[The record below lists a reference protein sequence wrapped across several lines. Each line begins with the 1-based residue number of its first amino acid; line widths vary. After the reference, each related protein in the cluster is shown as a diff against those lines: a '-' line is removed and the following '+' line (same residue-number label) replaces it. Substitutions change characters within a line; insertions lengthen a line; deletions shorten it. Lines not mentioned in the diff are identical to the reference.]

1 MREERGVKMTNKKK
15 LIIPIAAILIAAIG
29 YIGFTYVRSIT
40 SGAQDSFV
48 FYGTA
53 EAEQIDVSAEVSG
66 RIKEI
71 NVQEGQ
77 LVKAGSL
84 LAIIDTPENQVRVE
98 QSELSVGSA
107 ENELTRTEEGSR
119 EEEINIQ
126 RALVQQGEAAAR
138 QAENAVK
145 QVEAVVG
152 QAEQSFKSAQ
162 ETYTLKKNQ
171 YDDIKVLFDNGAATE
186 QDLENAEYAMNTA
199 LNALESAK
207 HSVESTKAQLSGS
220 KAQLDGAKA
229 QLAASQEK
237 LRMLINGATERSI
250 SASEYSVAQAEK
262 GLELTKLTLDKS
274 KVWAMKSGIIEIVN
288 FSEGE
293 YVGIGSPLMTIT
305 DQSNLWVK
313 IYVPEKALPSLKLGK
328 PVSIKCDY
336 LKDKEIKGQ
345 IIYISPE
352 AEFTPIN
359 IVTKEDRMKL
369 VFAVKVK
376 ILDNL
381 DSIKPGMLLDVN
393 VN

>member
-1 MREERGVKMTNKKK
+1 MKSKKK
-15 LIIPIAAILIAAIG
+15 FAIPVAIVLIAVIA

-40 SGAQDSFV
+40 SGTGDSFV

-71 NVQEGQ
+71 KVQEGQ
-77 LVKAGSL
+77 TVRAGSL
-84 LAIIDTPENQVRVE
+84 VAVIDTPENQVKAE
-98 QSELSVGSA
+98 QSEISVESA
-107 ENELTRTEEGSR
+107 ENELARTAEGNR

-138 QAENAVK
+138 QVQNAVK
-145 QVEAVVG
+145 QVDASVG
-152 QAEQSFKSAQ
+152 QAEQNLKSSQ
-162 ETYTLKKNQ
+162 ETFTLKKDQ
-171 YDDIKVLFDNGAATE
+171 YDDIKVLFDTGAATE
-186 QDLENAEYAMNTA
+186 QDLKNAEYAMNTA

-207 HSVESTKAQLSGS
+207 HSVESAKAQLSGS
-220 KAQLDGAKA
+220 KAQLDGANA

-237 LRMLINGATERSI
+237 LRLLINGATERSI
-250 SASEYSVAQAEK
+250 SASEYGVAQAEK
-262 GLELTKLTLDKS
+262 GLELTKLVLDKS
-274 KVWAMKSGIIEIVN
+274 KVSAAKDGIIETVN

-293 YVGIGSPLMTIT
+293 YVGLGSPLMTIM
-305 DQSNLWVK
+305 DQSDLWVK

-328 PVSIKCDY
+328 QVSIKSDY
-336 LKDKEIKGQ
+336 IKGKEIKGQ

-376 ILDNL
+376 IMDNL

-393 VN
+393 VK

>member
-1 MREERGVKMTNKKK
+1 MKVKKK
-15 LIIPIAAILIAAIG
+15 LAIPVVVILIAVIG
-29 YIGFTYVRSIT
+29 YMGFTYVRSIT
-40 SGAQDSFV
+40 SGAQNSFV

-71 NVQEGQ
+71 KVQEGQ

-84 LAIIDTPENQVRVE
+84 LAVIDTPENRVKAE
-98 QSELSVGSA
+98 QSEISVESA
-107 ENELTRTEEGSR
+107 ENELARTEEGSR

-126 RALVQQGEAAAR
+126 RALVQQGEAAER

-145 QVEAVVG
+145 QVEALVG
-152 QAEQSFKSAQ
+152 QAEQSHKSAQ

-171 YDDIKVLFDNGAATE
+171 YDDIKVLFDNGAATR
-186 QDLENAEYAMNTA
+186 QDLDNAAYAMNTA
-199 LNALESAK
+199 LNAYESAK
-207 HSVESTKAQLSGS
+207 HSIESAKAQLSGS

-229 QLAASQEK
+229 QLAVAQEK
-237 LRMLINGATERSI
+237 LRLLINGATERSI

-262 GLELTKLTLDKS
+262 VLELTKLALDKS
-274 KVWAMKSGIIEIVN
+274 KVSAAKDGVIETVN

-293 YVGIGSPLMTIT
+293 YIGVGSPLMSIT
-305 DQSNLWVK
+305 DQSDLWVK
-313 IYVPEKALPSLKLGK
+313 IYVPEKTLPSLMLGK
-328 PVSIKCDY
+328 AVSIKCDY
-336 LKDKEIKGQ
+336 LKNKEIKGQ
-345 IIYISPE
+345 IVYISPE

-393 VN
+393 VR

>member
-1 MREERGVKMTNKKK
+1 MKVKKK
-15 LIIPIAAILIAAIG
+15 LAIPVVVILIAVIG
-29 YIGFTYVRSIT
+29 YMGFTYVRSIT
-40 SGAQDSFV
+40 SGAQNSFV

-71 NVQEGQ
+71 KVQEGQ

-84 LAIIDTPENQVRVE
+84 LAVIDTPENRVKAE
-98 QSELSVGSA
+98 QSEISVESA
-107 ENELTRTEEGSR
+107 ENELARTEEGSR

-126 RALVQQGEAAAR
+126 RALVQQGEAAER

-145 QVEAVVG
+145 QVEALVG
-152 QAEQSFKSAQ
+152 QAEQSHKSAQ

-171 YDDIKVLFDNGAATE
+171 YDDIKVLFDNGAATR
-186 QDLENAEYAMNTA
+186 QDLDNAAYAMNTA
-199 LNALESAK
+199 LNAYESAK
-207 HSVESTKAQLSGS
+207 HSIESAKAQLSGS

-229 QLAASQEK
+229 QLAVAQEK
-237 LRMLINGATERSI
+237 LRLLINGATERSI

-262 GLELTKLTLDKS
+262 VLELTKLALDKS
-274 KVWAMKSGIIEIVN
+274 KVSAAKDGVIETVN

-293 YVGIGSPLMTIT
+293 YIGVGSPLMSIT
-305 DQSNLWVK
+305 DQSDLWVK

-336 LKDKEIKGQ
+336 LKGREIKGQ
-345 IIYISPE
+345 VIYISPE

-381 DSIKPGMLLDVN
+381 DSVKPGMLLDVN
-393 VN
+393 VR

>member
-1 MREERGVKMTNKKK
+1 MKSKKK
-15 LIIPIAAILIAAIG
+15 IVIPVAIVLIAVVA

-40 SGAQDSFV
+40 SGTGDSFV

-71 NVQEGQ
+71 KVQEGQ
-77 LVKAGSL
+77 MVRAGSL
-84 LAIIDTPENQVRVE
+84 LAVIDTPENQVKAE
-98 QSELSVGSA
+98 QSEISVESA
-107 ENELTRTEEGSR
+107 ENELARTAEGNR

-138 QAENAVK
+138 QVQNAVK
-145 QVEAVVG
+145 QVDATVG
-152 QAEQSFKSAQ
+152 QAEQNLKSSQ
-162 ETYTLKKNQ
+162 ETFTLKKDQ
-171 YDDIKVLFDNGAATE
+171 YDDIKVLFDTGAATE
-186 QDLENAEYAMNTA
+186 QDLKNAEYAMNTA

-207 HSVESTKAQLSGS
+207 HSVESAKAQLSGS
-220 KAQLDGAKA
+220 KAQLDGANA

-237 LRMLINGATERSI
+237 LRLLINGATERSI
-250 SASEYSVAQAEK
+250 SASEYGVAQAEK
-262 GLELTKLTLDKS
+262 GLELTKLVLDKS
-274 KVWAMKSGIIEIVN
+274 KVSAAKDGIIETVN

-293 YVGIGSPLMTIT
+293 YVGLGSPLMTIT

-328 PVSIKCDY
+328 QVSIKSDY
-336 LKDKEIKGQ
+336 IKGREIKGQ

-376 ILDNL
+376 IMDNL

-393 VN
+393 VK

>member
-1 MREERGVKMTNKKK
+1 MKSKKK
-15 LIIPIAAILIAAIG
+15 LAIPVVVILIAVIG
-29 YIGFTYVRSIT
+29 YFGFTYVRSIT

-53 EAEQIDVSAEVSG
+53 EAEQIDVSTEVNG
-66 RIKEI
+66 KIKEI
-71 NVQEGQ
+71 SVQEGQ

-84 LAIIDTPENQVRVE
+84 LAVIDAPENQIRVE

-119 EEEINIQ
+119 EEELNIQ
-126 RALVQQGEAAAR
+126 RAMVQQGEASAR

-145 QVEAVVG
+145 QVEALVA
-152 QAEQSFKSAQ
+152 QAEQSQKSAQ
-162 ETYTLKKNQ
+162 DTYNLKKNQ
-171 YDDIKVLFDNGAATE
+171 YVDIKVLFDNGAATE
-186 QDLENAEYAMNTA
+186 QDVENAEYAMNTA
-199 LNALESAK
+199 MNALEGAK

-220 KAQLDGAKA
+220 RAQLDGAKA

-237 LRMLINGATERSI
+237 LRMLVNGATERSI

-274 KVWAMKSGIIEIVN
+274 KVWAMQSGIIETVN

-293 YVGIGSPLMTIT
+293 YVGVGSPLMTIT
-305 DQSNLWVK
+305 DQANLWVK
-313 IYVPEKALPSLKLGK
+313 IYVPEKTLPSLMLGK
-328 PVSIKCDY
+328 AVSIKCDY
-336 LKDKEIKGQ
+336 LKNKEIKGQ
-345 IIYISPE
+345 IVYISPE

-393 VN
+393 IK

>member
-1 MREERGVKMTNKKK
+1 MIKKKK
-15 LIIPIAAILIAAIG
+15 LIIPIGALLIAVIG
-29 YIGFTYVRSIT
+29 YVGFTYVRSIT
-40 SGAQDSFV
+40 SGAEDSFV

-71 NVQEGQ
+71 KVQEGQ
-77 LVKAGSL
+77 MVKAGSL
-84 LAIIDTPENQVRVE
+84 LAVIDTPESRVKAD
-98 QSELSVGSA
+98 QSEISVESA
-107 ENELTRTEEGSR
+107 ENELARTEEGSR

-145 QVEAVVG
+145 QVEALVG
-152 QAEQSFKSAQ
+152 QSEQSHKSAQ
-162 ETYTLKKNQ
+162 ETYDLKKVQ
-171 YDDIKVLFDNGAATE
+171 YDDIKVLFDNGAATM
-186 QDLENAEYAMNTA
+186 QDLDNAEHAMNIA
-199 LNALESAK
+199 LNALESAR

-220 KAQLDGAKA
+220 KAQLDGAEA

-237 LRMLINGATERSI
+237 LRLLINGSTERSI
-250 SASEYSVAQAEK
+250 SASKFSVAQAEK
-262 GLELTKLTLDKS
+262 GLELTKLALDKS
-274 KVWAMKSGIIEIVN
+274 KVSAAKDGVIETVN

-293 YVGIGSPLMTIT
+293 YIGVGSPLMSIT
-305 DQSNLWVK
+305 DQSDLWVK
-313 IYVPEKALPSLKLGK
+313 IYVPEKALPSMKLGK
-328 PVSIKCDY
+328 SVSIKCDY

-345 IIYISPE
+345 IVYISPE

-359 IVTKEDRMKL
+359 IVSKEDRMKL

-381 DSIKPGMLLDVN
+381 DSIKPGMLLDVDIR
-393 VN
+393 

>member
-1 MREERGVKMTNKKK
+1 MKLKKK
-15 LIIPIAAILIAAIG
+15 LIIPIAALVIAIIG

-40 SGAQDSFV
+40 LGTEERFV

-71 NVQEGQ
+71 KIQEGQ
-77 LVKAGSL
+77 MVKAGSL
-84 LAIIDTPENQVRVE
+84 LAVIDTPENQIKAE
-98 QSELSVGSA
+98 QSELTVESA
-107 ENELTRTEEGSR
+107 ENELARTEEGSR

-138 QAENAVK
+138 QAENT
-145 QVEAVVG
+145 VEQFAALVG
-152 QAEQSFKSAQ
+152 QAEQNLKSSQ
-162 ETYTLKKNQ
+162 ETYALKEDQ

-186 QDLENAEYAMNTA
+186 QDLENAKYAMNTA

-207 HSVESTKAQLSGS
+207 HSVGSAKAQLSGA
-220 KAQLDGAKA
+220 KAQLDGVKA

-237 LRMLINGATERSI
+237 LKLLINGATERSV
-250 SASEYSVAQAEK
+250 SASEYTVAQAEK

-274 KVWAMKSGIIEIVN
+274 KVSAAKDGIIETVN

-328 PVSIKCDY
+328 TVSIISDY
-336 LKDKEIKGQ
+336 IKGIDIKGQ
-345 IIYISPE
+345 VIYISPE

-393 VN
+393 IK